1 MKNLLWFKKKQG
13 LFIQPLEKFILQ
25 SRLDATGLEH
35 HFFQLSADVFGNVL
49 SAADEFDIGAVVRLH
64 IVFAAE
70 IAAVQQGNLGFVAIK
85 GAAQIACHARRI
97 GIVVAAENI
106 RSNETELRI
115 YMQSYMALLAECGD
129 GIFALAFLLTN
140 KQLAAVHTVFIAAFL
155 QQSLCFFS
163 VVDFVYAS
171 VIHIYGY

>member
-1 MKNLLWFKKKQG
+1 M
-13 LFIQPLEKFILQ
+13 
-25 SRLDATGLEH
+25 
-35 HFFQLSADVFGNVL
+35 SADVFGNVL
-49 SAADEFDIGAVVRLH
+49 GTADELDVGAVVRLH

-70 IAAVQQGNLGFVAIK
+70 IAAVQQGNFSLVAVK
-85 GAAQIACHARRI
+85 SAAQITSHARRV

-106 RSNETELRI
+106 CRDKTELRI
-115 YMQSYMALLAECGD
+115 YMQSYMTLFAECGD

-140 KQLAAVHTVFIAAFL
+140 EQLVTVHPVFIAAFL

-163 VVDFVYAS
+163 VVDFVYAA